1 MNLQRA
7 IEIAVEAHKGQLD
20 KGGDL
25 YVLHPLRVM
34 MNLDTK
40 DEKIVGVLHD
50 VVEDCAPEGY
60 QWERDDF
67 SNFSKLAQ
75 GADVKKFTWEYLIKE
90 GLSEELFEALQSVSK
105 TPNEEATYRELKGD
119 IKKAEQHYVAFIE
132 RAKAN
137 SIGRNVKAAD
147 VKDNLDISR
156 LKEITESDRQRLN
169 RYKEALAVL
178 ENA

>member
-20 KGGDL
+20 KGGNL

-34 MNLDTK
+34 ISLDTE

-50 VVEDCAPEGY
+50 VVEDCKGWTWDRLRSEG
-60 QWERDDF
+60 F
-67 SNFSKLAQ
+67 
-75 GADVKKFTWEYLIKE
+75 
-90 GLSEELFEALQSVSK
+90 SEEVIDALLSVSK
-105 TPNEEATYRELKGD
+105 TPEEEAEFSRLKETGSED
-119 IKKAEQHYVAFIE
+119 AVRDHYLAFIT

-137 SIGRNVKAAD
+137 KIGRKVKLAD

-156 LKEITESDRQRLN
+156 ICELMVSDMVRMK
-169 RYKEALAVL
+169 RYKDALKFL
-178 ENA
+178 TKR

>member
-20 KGGDL
+20 KAGNL

-34 MNLDTK
+34 MSLDTE

-50 VVEDCAPEGY
+50 VVEDCEGWT
-60 QWERDDF
+60 WERLQD
-67 SNFSKLAQ
+67 NGFSKQ
-75 GADVKKFTWEYLIKE
+75 VID
-90 GLSEELFEALQSVSK
+90 GLKSVSK
-105 TPNEEATYRELKGD
+105 TPIEEADYRRRLETQDHEG
-119 IKKAEQHYVAFIE
+119 AREHYLAFIA
-132 RAKAN
+132 RAGAN
-137 SIGRNVKAAD
+137 EIGRNVKVAD
-147 VKDNLDISR
+147 LRDNLDISR

-178 ENA
+178 KDG